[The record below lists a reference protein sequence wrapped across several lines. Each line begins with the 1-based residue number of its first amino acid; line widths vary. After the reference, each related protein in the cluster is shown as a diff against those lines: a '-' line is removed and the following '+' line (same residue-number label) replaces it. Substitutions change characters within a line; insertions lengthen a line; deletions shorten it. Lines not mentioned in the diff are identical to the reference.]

1 MSGSA
6 LLVANIEL
14 GGVLNYGSAYP
25 YNQVAGSD
33 TTGDGNTAN
42 NRAPGVPYNSLRG
55 DGYFSLDLRLS
66 RTFALGGP
74 RRLQLIVE
82 AFNITNTV
90 NFNSFNGN
98 EQSALFK
105 QATQALNPFQAQLG
119 LRLDF

>member
-1 MSGSA
+1 M
-6 LLVANIEL
+6 
-14 GGVLNYGSAYP
+14 LNYGSAYP

-42 NRAPGVPYNSLRG
+42 NRSSGVSYNSLRG

-66 RTFALGGP
+66 RTFALGNS

-82 AFNITNTV
+82 GFNVFNAV

-98 EQSALFK
+98 EQSSLFK

-119 LRLDF
+119 IRFDF